1 MLSVAV
7 FDFSLFFALLLR
19 RRSVVVPSS
28 FHRRS
33 VVVRSSFR
41 RRLVVVPS
49 SFRRRIDDKSTQ
61 IDDRSTMT

>member
-28 FHRRS
+28 SRRRS
-33 VVVRSSFR
+33 VVV
-41 RRLVVVPS
+41 PS
-49 SFRRRIDDKSTQ
+49 SYRRQ
-61 IDDRSTMT
+61 IDTNRRQIYDDLTTR